1 MKTKWGSGFKI
12 QPALNPQA
20 VCPASA
26 AQRGRLFLIFTQ
38 DLSGL
43 AAELGCRPYQER
55 GSLESETLQDFLG
68 LEHFSRH
75 RYSAGL

>member
-1 MKTKWGSGFKI
+1 MCARAGASVSLGVRKTVSGLVMKTKWGSGFKI

-43 AAELGCRPYQER
+43 AAEVECRP
-55 GSLESETLQDFLG
+55 
-68 LEHFSRH
+68 
-75 RYSAGL
+75 